1 MIPLLSSLRPLPSLH
16 KTVHATI
23 KGRDAAVELL
33 LGDEQLDP
41 NKTNHFGMSPL
52 LEAAR
57 RRQFHALRLLL
68 ADRGTARTSH
78 PSGWGGPI
86 YNVSLVKSSRV

>member
-1 MIPLLSSLRPLPSLH
+1 MIM
-16 KTVHATI
+16 TMMMMAT
-23 KGRDAAVELL
+23 AAVELL

-52 LEAAR
+52 LEAAH

-68 ADRGTARTSH
+68 ADRRDGAIVVRAVLAQRAGRLLLERRGHAH
-78 PSGWGGPI
+78 P
-86 YNVSLVKSSRV
+86 K